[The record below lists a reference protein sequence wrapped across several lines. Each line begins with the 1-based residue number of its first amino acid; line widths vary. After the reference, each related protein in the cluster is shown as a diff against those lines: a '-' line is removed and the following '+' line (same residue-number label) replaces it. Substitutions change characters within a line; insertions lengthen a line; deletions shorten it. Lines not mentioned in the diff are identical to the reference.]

1 MHTFSFYKWSSKKLE
16 YLLYSFKLLQ
26 APNMYRL
33 AIIPNFLR
41 GNAARSFFF
50 LHLFIN
56 LKSIVSKNF
65 IKNAI
70 GINTVLS
77 RFIYMMAWGL

>member
-1 MHTFSFYKWSSKKLE
+1 MYQLDIF
-16 YLLYSFKLLQ
+16 
-26 APNMYRL
+26 PN
-33 AIIPNFLR
+33 NLR

-50 LHLFIN
+50 LHLFVN
-56 LKSIVSKNF
+56 LKSIISKNF

-77 RFIYMMAWGL
+77 RFIYTMA